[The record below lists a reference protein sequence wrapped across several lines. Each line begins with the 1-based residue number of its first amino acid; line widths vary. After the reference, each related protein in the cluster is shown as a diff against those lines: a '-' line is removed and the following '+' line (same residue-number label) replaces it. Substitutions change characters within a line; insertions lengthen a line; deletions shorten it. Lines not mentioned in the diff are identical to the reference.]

1 MIKSPITGTQNVKEI
16 AKVDSSIIL
25 DKYKTNFGVNIE
37 HVFKGV
43 ESVTLMECQ
52 DTGYRFYHPFHL
64 AGDGNFYNILN
75 VAFTG
80 KKYYPTWKQ
89 EYDFA
94 VTELSSDT
102 KVLDIGCGDG
112 KFLAKASTIAQKV
125 VGIDFS
131 EAAIQK
137 VVSLGIE
144 AHVTTLSE
152 FKKSNSLRFNC
163 ITAFQVLEH
172 LVDIKGFFD
181 DALSLLDIN
190 GKLVLSVPDNSPY
203 LFGYDFLEPLNL
215 PPHHMGLWN
224 ADAFKKLEEYFP
236 IKLQSIHYEKNESF
250 KRYLFAIST
259 YVNYKLFGYSA
270 YKNKLL
276 KALVTIVLSPLLVPF
291 TFFNLSTGKVKGVTI
306 TCIFVKN
313 VE

>member
-1 MIKSPITGTQNVKEI
+1 MIKSPITETENVREI
-16 AKVDSSIIL
+16 LKIKSSIII
-25 DKYKTNFGVNIE
+25 DKYKSNFDVNVE
-37 HVFKGV
+37 HIFKGV
-43 ESVTLMECQ
+43 ESIALMECL

-64 AGDGNFYNILN
+64 AGDGDFYNILN

-94 VTELSSDT
+94 ISELNLGT

-112 KFLAKASTIAQKV
+112 KFLGKASTIAEKV

-131 EAAIQK
+131 DAAIEK
-137 VVSLGIE
+137 VVSHGIE
-144 AHVTTLSE
+144 AHVTTLGE
-152 FKKSNSLRFNC
+152 FKKSNIINFNC

-181 DALSLLDIN
+181 DALSLLDNN

-203 LFGYDFLEPLNL
+203 LLGYDFLEPLNL

-224 ADAFKKLEEYFP
+224 ADVFKKLEQYFP

-250 KRYLFAIST
+250 KRYWFAVST

-270 YKNKLL
+270 YKNKVL
-276 KALVTIVLSPLLVPF
+276 KALLTIILSPLLIPF
-291 TFFNLSTGKVKGVTI
+291 TLFNLATGKVMGVTI

-313 VE
+313 A